1 MNSSK
6 FIIGTAQLD
15 KNYGFKKKNFSSLS
29 KLLANN
35 NFRIDT
41 SPEYIKSDIFFK
53 KLNNPKL
60 KVVSKIKILIFR
72 LNFLCFW
79 FPKYSRQK

>member
-41 SPEYIKSDIFFK
+41 SPEYIKSDIF
-53 KLNNPKL
+53 L
-60 KVVSKIKILIFR
+60 KIK
-72 LNFLCFW
+72 
-79 FPKYSRQK
+79 